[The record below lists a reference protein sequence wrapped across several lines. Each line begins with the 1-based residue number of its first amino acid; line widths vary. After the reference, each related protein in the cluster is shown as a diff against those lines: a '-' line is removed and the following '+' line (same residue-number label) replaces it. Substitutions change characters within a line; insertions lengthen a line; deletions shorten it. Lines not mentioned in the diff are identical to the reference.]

1 MPKQQEKTIRNKQR
15 LIRLFKYL
23 YRETDE
29 DHPVT
34 TNELVEIFT
43 EANANAARKTVK
55 DDIDVLVEEGY
66 DIVTIKSYY
75 NAFFMASREFEL
87 PELKLLIDAV
97 SSSRFISK
105 AKCYKMSSRNVQK
118 ILNKNVQFNSSRI
131 FLDDVLQAV

>member
-1 MPKQQEKTIRNKQR
+1 MPKEQEKTIRNKQR

-43 EANANAARKTVK
+43 DANANAARKTVK

-66 DIVTIKSYY
+66 DIVEVNTSPSMIVHWALQYGEYVEIMNEDIRVKI
-75 NAFFMASREFEL
+75 REEL
-87 PELKLLIDAV
+87 DKLTK
-97 SSSRFISK
+97 R
-105 AKCYKMSSRNVQK
+105 YQ
-118 ILNKNVQFNSSRI
+118 
-131 FLDDVLQAV
+131 